1 MTCLVDKARYQ
12 DQVSRECSYGNLGS
26 RQSVPSPTTNV
37 SRGFASNGA
46 TV

>member
-12 DQVSRECSYGNLGS
+12 EHVSRECSYGGLGS
-26 RQSVPSPTTNV
+26 RQSVPSPATNV

-46 TV
+46 TL